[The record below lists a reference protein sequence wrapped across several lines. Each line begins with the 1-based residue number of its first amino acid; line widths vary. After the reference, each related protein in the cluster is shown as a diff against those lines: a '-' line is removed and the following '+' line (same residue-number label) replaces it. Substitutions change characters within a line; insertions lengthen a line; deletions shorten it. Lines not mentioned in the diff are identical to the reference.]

1 MSKFLSLESP
11 IIQFLERVADIF
23 IISCLTVLISLPIF
37 TIGPAIT
44 AAFKVQQNTI
54 MKNEQ
59 PVLKTYFRAFT
70 SNFKQAALIGL
81 IGLVVLA
88 FLVFDLLLV
97 YFNMAGN
104 LAFLLY
110 LLLGLTT
117 VIAMG
122 TAIFSLQL
130 VARYDNTFKEHLRN
144 GFFLAMANLP
154 STVFI
159 MVLVAIPIAIIFI
172 NPNFFFDTV
181 IFWAFCGIGLLL
193 LCITRIICPIL
204 QKLEEVEEGQEEIE

>member
-44 AAFKVQQNTI
+44 AALKVQQNII

-70 SNFKQAALIGL
+70 SNFKQAVLIGL

-154 STVFI
+154 RTVALGILNAAAGLACAFF
-159 MVLVAIPIAIIFI
+159 VLPL
-172 NPNFFFDTV
+172 FFLPSL
-181 IFWAFCGIGLLL
+181 AALIGSVLLE
-193 LCITRIICPIL
+193 PMF
-204 QKLEEVEEGQEEIE
+204 KPYMPSEEAA